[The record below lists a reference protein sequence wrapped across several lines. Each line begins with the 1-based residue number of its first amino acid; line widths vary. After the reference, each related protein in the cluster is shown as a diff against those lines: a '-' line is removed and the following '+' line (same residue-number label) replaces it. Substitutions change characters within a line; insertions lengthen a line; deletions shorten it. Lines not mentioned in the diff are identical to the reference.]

1 MDQNLVTDRL
11 LLRPYIESD
20 FEAFVKMHS
29 DPILKAN
36 THAYLLLKLDH
47 YAFSQM
53 LRNHSRC
60 TAVEVAGLLPNSG
73 PLSFALGVRLR
84 NFPS

>member
-36 THAYLLLKLDH
+36 THGKV
-47 YAFSQM
+47 
-53 LRNHSRC
+53 N
-60 TAVEVAGLLPNSG
+60 E
-73 PLSFALGVRLR
+73 
-84 NFPS
+84 